1 TLTGLSLCI
10 GILGGS
16 WGVTQYLSNR
26 VMVLSEQVRQGKTAL
41 EQLPKGWTFAK
52 DMEAEYIVLDS
63 KKKPTVNVYQSKG
76 GDWIIRVKSMTELEK
91 HLLKAFKH
99 LEASYNEQQSAL
111 NQAQSDLRTM
121 FERTSQENQALQQHV
136 TSLTEQV
143 SSLSGQVQQ
152 LARLYSTNKR

>member
-1 TLTGLSLCI
+1 MAETTSLATRLKEQKQRDSAITQDLKKQQVTAMRPELTGTLPREPSTHKADIQGQRQSIGWSAFKSRILWPTLTGLSLCV

-26 VMVLSEQVRQGKTAL
+26 AMVSSEQVRQGKTAL

-76 GDWIIRVKSMTELEK
+76 GDWVIRVK
-91 HLLKAFKH
+91 
-99 LEASYNEQQSAL
+99 
-111 NQAQSDLRTM
+111 
-121 FERTSQENQALQQHV
+121 
-136 TSLTEQV
+136 
-143 SSLSGQVQQ
+143 
-152 LARLYSTNKR
+152 